1 MNSFLKSKIGLSFC
15 AIAASNAM
23 IIIVLL
29 VDVNKTTLLLLS
41 FTLLIFALL
50 LGMSLYKTFHSL
62 ILIPKVLSEWTQGS
76 LQKRFSNITDDSMIA
91 EIKWGLND
99 FVDVIDALN
108 RETINSMQAIESHK
122 YYRKILTEG
131 LGGSF
136 QDNAQN
142 INGTIQKSYLR
153 NLSIQQAGQ
162 IFESKIKDALMIVSD
177 GVIDAKNH
185 AVTLLQ
191 CAENTLEKTATA
203 EIKAESAV
211 NMMNTLFTAVSQL
224 SSAISEISFRVT
236 ESNSITTE
244 ATHQAEDVSAIIV
257 QLKQSSE
264 EINDVIQLITS
275 ITSQTNLLALNA
287 TIEAA
292 RAGEA
297 GKSFAVVANEVKNLA
312 SRTVEA
318 TEKITENINLIQ
330 NYVSKTVL
338 SIENVIET
346 IIKVS
351 NVSTAVAAAVEEQ
364 NVTTR
369 QINQNM
375 EQGSININDVNSAM
389 KTIGEVAEKTYDSSN
404 IVKDRLDQLLKE
416 FNNLKID
423 VEQFSV
429 HLQ

>member
-1 MNSFLKSKIGLSFC
+1 MLMSL
-15 AIAASNAM
+15 
-23 IIIVLL
+23 VLITF
-29 VDVNKTTLLLLS
+29 N
-41 FTLLIFALL
+41 IL
-50 LGMSLYKTFHSL
+50 LGISLYKTFHSL
-62 ILIPKVLSEWTQGS
+62 AVIPTYLSEWTQGS
-76 LQKRFSNITDDSMIA
+76 LQNRFSNITDESIVA

-99 FVDVIDALN
+99 FVDVVDALN
-108 RETINSMQAIESHK
+108 RETINSMQAIENHK
-122 YYRKILTEG
+122 YYRKILSEG
-131 LGGSF
+131 LGGAF
-136 QDNAQN
+136 QDNAAN
-142 INGTIQKSYLR
+142 INATIEKSYLR
-153 NLSIQQAGQ
+153 NLSFQEAGQ
-162 IFESKIKDALMIVSD
+162 IFESKIKDALMVVSN
-177 GVIDAKNH
+177 GVIDASEH
-185 AVTLLQ
+185 AMTLLQ
-191 CAENTLEKTATA
+191 CAENTLEKTSTA
-203 EIKAESAV
+203 EVKAESAV

-244 ATHQAEDVSAIIV
+244 ATHQAEDVSAVII

-264 EINDVIQLITS
+264 EINDVIQLIGS

-318 TEKITENINLIQ
+318 TEKITNNINLIQ
-330 NYVSKTVL
+330 NYVSKTVV

-346 IIKVS
+346 ITKVS
-351 NVSTAVAAAVEEQ
+351 SVSTAVAAAVEEQ

-375 EQGSININDVNSAM
+375 EQGSTNISDVNSAM
-389 KTIGEVAEKTYDSSN
+389 KNIGEVAEKTYDSSN
-404 IVKDRLDQLLKE
+404 IVKARLDQLLKE
-416 FNNLKID
+416 FNNLKVD
-423 VEQFSV
+423 VEQFSA

>member
-1 MNSFLKSKIGLSFC
+1 MNSFLKSKIGLSFF
-15 AIAASNAM
+15 AVTTSSF
-23 IIIVLL
+23 LL
-29 VDVNKTTLLLLS
+29 VIALFLDINKITLLFLSLTLLTLTLLL
-41 FTLLIFALL
+41 
-50 LGMSLYKTFHSL
+50 GVSLYKAFRSL
-62 ILIPKVLSEWTQGS
+62 KFIPDILSEWTKGS
-76 LQKRFSNITDDSMIA
+76 LQKRFSSITDESVIA
-91 EIKWGLND
+91 EVKWGLND
-99 FVDVIDALN
+99 FIDVVDALN
-108 RETINSMQAIESHK
+108 RETINSMQAIENHK
-122 YYRKILTEG
+122 YYRKILSEG

-136 QDNAQN
+136 QDNAKN
-142 INGTIQKSYLR
+142 INDTIEKSYLR
-153 NLSIQQAGQ
+153 NLSFKQAGQ
-162 IFESKIKDALMIVSD
+162 IFESKIKDALTTVSN
-177 GVIDAKNH
+177 GVIDATDH
-185 AVTLLQ
+185 AETLLQ
-191 CAENTLEKTATA
+191 SAENTLEKTSSA
-203 EIKAESAV
+203 EVKSESAV

-244 ATHQAEDVSAIIV
+244 ATNQAEDVSAIII

-264 EINDVIQLITS
+264 EINDVIQLITG

-318 TEKITENINLIQ
+318 TEKITKNINLIQ
-330 NYVSKTVL
+330 SYVSKTVV

-375 EQGSININDVNSAM
+375 EHGATNINDVNSAM
-389 KTIGEVAEKTYDSSN
+389 KNIGEVAGKTYNSSN

-416 FNNLKID
+416 FNSLKVD
-423 VEQFSV
+423 VDQFSV

>member
-1 MNSFLKSKIGLSFC
+1 MNSFLKSKMGLSFF
-15 AIAASNAM
+15 AITISNLM
-23 IIIVLL
+23 ITIALFLDINKTILVLL
-29 VDVNKTTLLLLS
+29 SLI
-41 FTLLIFALL
+41 LLIFNLV
-50 LGMSLYKTFHSL
+50 LGLSLYKAFHSL
-62 ILIPKVLSEWTQGS
+62 NLIPSFLSAWTKGS
-76 LQKRFSNITDDSMIA
+76 LQNRFSNITDESVIA

-99 FVDVIDALN
+99 FIDVVDALN
-108 RETINSMQAIESHK
+108 RETINSMQAIENHK
-122 YYRKILTEG
+122 YYRKILAEG

-136 QDNAQN
+136 QDNAKN
-142 INGTIQKSYLR
+142 INSTIEKSYLR
-153 NLSIQQAGQ
+153 NLSFQQAGQ
-162 IFESKIKDALMIVSD
+162 IFEIKIKDALMIVSN
-177 GVIDAKNH
+177 GVIDATDH

-191 CAENTLEKTATA
+191 CAENTLEKTSTA
-203 EIKAESAV
+203 EVKAEGAV

-244 ATHQAEDVSAIIV
+244 ATHQAEEVSAIIV

-318 TEKITENINLIQ
+318 TEKITQNINLIQ
-330 NYVSKTVL
+330 NYVSKTVI

-375 EQGSININDVNSAM
+375 EQGAININDVNSAM
-389 KTIGEVAEKTYDSSN
+389 KNIGEVAEKTYDSSN
-404 IVKDRLDQLLKE
+404 VVKARLDQLLKE

-423 VEQFSV
+423 VDQFSV
-429 HLQ
+429 HLR